1 MANVI
6 KTVLTYQLDGSK
18 RDFNIPFE
26 YLARKFVVVT
36 LIGVDRKVLTINTD
50 YRFAT
55 RTTVSLTKAWGPAD
69 GYTTIELRR
78 VTSTTDRLVDF
89 TDGSILRAYD
99 LNVAQIQTM
108 HVAEEARDLTAD
120 TIGVNNDGHLDAR
133 GRRIVNLANAVEDRD
148 AVPLGQLKT
157 MNQSSWQARNEAQGF
172 RNEAEQFRNQS
183 EGFKNQAGTSAGAA
197 ANSATN
203 AAHSEATAG
212 QYSANASK
220 SANSASNSAQSAS
233 TSETNAKNSELAAAN
248 SAAAAS
254 VSEKNTKDSASIVI
268 QNISSYGSL
277 PVGSVVATPINKA
290 PAGFLKLD
298 GSRFN
303 KDTYPSLF
311 EFLGT
316 DVLPDWRNRYL
327 KGALNDDEVGVL
339 KGWGLPARTGTARA
353 AGGHNHSG
361 TTGNNGNHSH
371 SGSTSTNG
379 QHSHN
384 VRYTSGSAVY
394 TNRLVRGGERDPYP
408 GEDDVGGAIRPAGD
422 HSHSFWT
429 NTAGDHNHAF
439 TTSTVGDHVH
449 SLEIPAMGTGV
460 MDVDHAKVHWWI
472 KAFGTTNDEQMAQ
485 VAPALNDIHTAL
497 STANSAKADVVA
509 MSDRVRYLETRYR
522 VINVPYIG
530 GSSTWVKV
538 CTVSSPA
545 MWDTLTIRGTYN
557 TGNNK
562 QDSASNQGISWEA
575 RVWSSNDNPRWIVS
589 QVNHWGGR
597 ADASTYDM
605 PVQGIAVNYEHDDYC
620 TIYLKFG
627 VFGDRSAVFVEGSE
641 TVMNNLTV
649 ADGNK
654 GVVIENPPATSM
666 TGFITFTPF
675 ARSWESTL

>member
-6 KTVLTYQLDGSK
+6 KTVLTYQLDGSN

-55 RTTVSLTKAWGPAD
+55 RTTISLTKAWGPAD
-69 GYTTIELRR
+69 GYTIIELRR

-133 GRRIVNLANAVEDRD
+133 GRRIVNLANAVDDRD
-148 AVPLGQLKT
+148 AVPFGQLKT
-157 MNQSSWQARNEAQGF
+157 MNQNSWQARNEAQGF
-172 RNEAEQFRNQS
+172 RNEAEQFRNQA

-203 AAHSEATAG
+203 AAHSEETAG
-212 QYSANASK
+212 QHSANASQ
-220 SANSASNSAQSAS
+220 SATSASNSAQSAS

-254 VSEKNTKDSASIVI
+254 ASEQNTKASESIVI
-268 QNISSYGSL
+268 QNVSSYGAL

-408 GEDDVGGAIRPAGD
+408 GEDNAGEAIRPAGD
-422 HSHSFWT
+422 HSHSFST
-429 NTAGDHNHAF
+429 NTTGDHNHAF

-449 SLEIPAMGTGV
+449 SLEIPAIGTGV

-472 KAFGTTNDEQMAQ
+472 KAYGTTNAEDMA
-485 VAPALNDIHTAL
+485 
-497 STANSAKADVVA
+497 
-509 MSDRVRYLETRYR
+509 
-522 VINVPYIG
+522 
-530 GSSTWVKV
+530 KV
-538 CTVSSPA
+538 
-545 MWDTLTIRGTYN
+545 
-557 TGNNK
+557 
-562 QDSASNQGISWEA
+562 DSALQDIKKA
-575 RVWSSNDNPRWIVS
+575 V
-589 QVNHWGGR
+589 
-597 ADASTYDM
+597 DASTEAKTVANSM
-605 PVQGIAVNYEHDDYC
+605 GGRLSAVENSRKMVKLFEANDVTYGVDRNETMWYSEHDRLINALVAAGQLPSG
-620 TIYLKFG
+620 TT
-627 VFGDRSAVFVEGSE
+627 RA
-641 TVMNNLTV
+641 TVALTV
-649 ADGNK
+649 DFNNTAIGLYSIRATINLELYTTAETNDPSWYLVQASLSGHAANCARIMLGTRLKRRTDGGK
-654 GVVIENPPATSM
+654 AVLGFHIVGSSSPTKEAVGSYTAYASVIHY
-666 TGFITFTPF
+666 
-675 ARSWESTL
+675 

>member
-6 KTVLTYQLDGSK
+6 KTVLTYPLDGSN

-55 RTTVSLTKAWGPAD
+55 RTTISLTKAWGPAD

-148 AVPLGQLKT
+148 AVPFGQLKT
-157 MNQSSWQARNEAQGF
+157 MNQNSWQARNEAQGF

-183 EGFKNQAGTSAGAA
+183 EGFKSQAGTSAGAA

-203 AAHSEATAG
+203 AAKSEVAAG
-212 QYSANASK
+212 QHSANASK
-220 SANSASNSAQSAS
+220 SATSAANSAKSAS

-277 PVGSVVATPINKA
+277 PVGAVVATPINKA

-361 TTGNNGNHSH
+361 TTGDNGNHSH
-371 SGSTSTNG
+371 SGSTSTDG

-384 VRYTSGSAVY
+384 VRYNNGGGSY
-394 TNRLVRGGERDPYP
+394 TNRLVRGGTEGGYN
-408 GEDDVGGAIRPAGD
+408 GEDSVGEVIRPSGN
-422 HSHSFWT
+422 HSHSFST
-429 NTAGDHNHAF
+429 NTTGNHSHAF

-472 KAFGTTNDEQMAQ
+472 KAFGTTNEEQMAQ

-497 STANSAKADVVA
+497 STASSAKADVA
-509 MSDRVRYLETRYR
+509 SMSDRVRYLETRYR
-522 VINVPYIG
+522 VINVPYI
-530 GSSTWVKV
+530 SHNPTWVRV
-538 CTVSSPA
+538 CTVNSEA
-545 MWDTLTIRGTYN
+545 LWDTLTIRGTYS

-562 QDSASNQGISWEA
+562 QYSASNQGISWEA
-575 RVWSSNDNPRWIVS
+575 RVWSSNDKPRWVVS
-589 QVNHWGGR
+589 QVNNWGGKS
-597 ADASTYDM
+597 DASISDM
-605 PVQGIAVNYEHDDYC
+605 PVQGIAVNYEHDNYC
-620 TIYLKFG
+620 TIYLKLG
-627 VFGDRSAVFVEGSE
+627 SYGLNSALFVEGSE
-641 TVMNNLTV
+641 TVMNSLTV

-654 GVVIENPPATSM
+654 GAVITNPPSTAM
-666 TGFITFTPF
+666 AGFITFTPF
-675 ARSWESTL
+675 DRSWESTL